1 MGMARATVVE
11 APEMEVDGAM
21 EVVMAMATLA
31 VAVAVW
37 AQRATA
43 PVAMRRIWRS
53 QGAIQRR
60 R

>member
-1 MGMARATVVE
+1 MARATVVE
-11 APEMEVDGAM
+11 APEMEVDGAR

-43 PVAMRRIWRS
+43 PRGLFGVR
-53 QGAIQRR
+53 
-60 R
+60 